1 MPNVRVSMNVSLW
14 GTQQN
19 YAKSIFAIIGAALF
33 VLSTNLASIL
43 SGMKSVADL
52 HSHSRYSDGTL
63 SVTEL
68 VTLAKSRGVA
78 LLALTD
84 HDELQGMPEAKLA
97 AQQQGLQWVSGV
109 EISAQWAGASVHILG
124 LRIDA
129 DDMALRAALNS
140 TRKMRKVR
148 AQQMSDS
155 LAEAGIPNVFRGAL
169 AYAPN
174 PELISRTHFARYL
187 VDTGVCA
194 SFGEVFG
201 RFMKPGKPG
210 YVKQEWLPMTDAISL
225 IHGAGG
231 RAVLAHPGRYE
242 VDPFGGVNSL
252 LRAFVDAGGDGVEV
266 VCAAHHPSEWAQFG
280 ALARKFGLL
289 ASIGSDFHSHAES
302 RVKFGDLP
310 LLSPNLKPVW
320 HDWPEAECLYA

>member
-1 MPNVRVSMNVSLW
+1 
-14 GTQQN
+14 
-19 YAKSIFAIIGAALF
+19 
-33 VLSTNLASIL
+33 
-43 SGMKSVADL
+43 MKGVADL

-63 SVTEL
+63 SVSDL
-68 VTLAKSRGVA
+68 VTLAKSRGVD

-84 HDELQGMPEAKLA
+84 HDEMRGLEEAKRCSHE
-97 AQQQGLQWVSGV
+97 QEMQWVSGV
-109 EISAQWAGASVHILG
+109 EVSAEANGVAVHILG
-124 LRIDA
+124 LRVDER
-129 DDMALRAALNS
+129 DAALQGALHN
-140 TRKMRKVR
+140 TREKRKHR
-148 AQQMSDS
+148 AQRMSDS
-155 LAEAGIPNVFRGAL
+155 LAEAGIPGALAGAL

-174 PELISRTHFARYL
+174 PDLISRTHFARHL
-187 VDTGVCA
+187 VDSGVCG

-201 RFMKPGKPG
+201 RFLKPGKPG
-210 YVKQEWLPMTDAISL
+210 YTKQEWLPMTEAIAL

-242 VDPFGGVNSL
+242 LGSYRGIDGL
-252 LRAFVDAGGDGVEV
+252 LQAFTDAGGDGVEV

-310 LLSPNLKPVW
+310 RLSPNLKPVW
-320 HDWPEAECLYA
+320 HDWPEAECLYRKNDA

>member
-1 MPNVRVSMNVSLW
+1 
-14 GTQQN
+14 
-19 YAKSIFAIIGAALF
+19 
-33 VLSTNLASIL
+33 
-43 SGMKSVADL
+43 MKGVADL

-63 SVTEL
+63 AVPDL
-68 VTLAKSRGVA
+68 VALAKSRGVD

-84 HDELQGMPEAKLA
+84 HDEMGGMEEAKRCAREQGM
-97 AQQQGLQWVSGV
+97 QWVSGV
-109 EISAQWAGASVHILG
+109 EVSAETQGVAVHILG
-124 LRIDA
+124 LRVDERNP
-129 DDMALRAALNS
+129 ALQGALHN
-140 TRKMRKVR
+140 TREKRKHR
-148 AQQMSDS
+148 AQRMSDS
-155 LAEAGIPNVFRGAL
+155 LAEAGIPGALAGAL

-174 PELISRTHFARYL
+174 PDLISRTHFARHL
-187 VDTGVCA
+187 VDSGVCG

-201 RFMKPGKPG
+201 RFLKPGKPG
-210 YVKQEWLPMTDAISL
+210 YTKQDWLPMNDAIEL

-242 VDPFGGVNSL
+242 LDAYSGISDL
-252 LRAFVDAGGDGVEV
+252 LHAFTDAGGDGVEV

-310 LLSPNLKPVW
+310 QLSPNLKPVW

>member
-1 MPNVRVSMNVSLW
+1 
-14 GTQQN
+14 
-19 YAKSIFAIIGAALF
+19 
-33 VLSTNLASIL
+33 
-43 SGMKSVADL
+43 MKGVADL

-63 SVTEL
+63 AVADLFS
-68 VTLAKSRGVA
+68 LAKSRGVH

-84 HDELQGMPEAKLA
+84 HDELQGLPEARLA
-97 AQQQGLQWVSGV
+97 AREHGLQWVSGV
-109 EISAQWAGASVHILG
+109 EISAGWQGASIHILG
-124 LRIDA
+124 LRIDGDDA
-129 DDMALRAALNS
+129 DLRAALSS
-140 TRKMRKVR
+140 TRGMRKVR
-148 AQQMSDS
+148 AQRMSDS
-155 LAEAGIPNVFRGAL
+155 LAEAGIANVLAGAM

-187 VDTGVCA
+187 VDTGVCG
-194 SFGEVFG
+194 SFGEVFS
-201 RFMKPGKPG
+201 RYMKPGKPG
-210 YVKQEWLPMTDAISL
+210 YCKQHWLPMTDAISL

-242 VDPFGGVNSL
+242 VDLLGGVNSL
-252 LRAFVDAGGDGVEV
+252 LQAFTDAGGDGVEV

-280 ALARKFGLL
+280 ALARRFGLL

-310 LLSPNLKPVW
+310 RLSPNLKPVW

>member
-1 MPNVRVSMNVSLW
+1 
-14 GTQQN
+14 
-19 YAKSIFAIIGAALF
+19 
-33 VLSTNLASIL
+33 
-43 SGMKSVADL
+43 MKGVADL

-63 SVTEL
+63 SVVDL
-68 VTLAKSRGVA
+68 VSLAKSRGVN

-84 HDELQGMPEAKLA
+84 HDELQGLPEAKLA
-97 AQQQGLQWVSGV
+97 ARELGLQWVSGV
-109 EISAQWAGASVHILG
+109 EVSAEWQGASIHILG

-129 DDMALRAALNS
+129 EHAGLRAALS
-140 TRKMRKVR
+140 SIREMRKVR
-148 AQQMSDS
+148 AQRMSDS
-155 LAEAGIPNVFRGAL
+155 LAEAGIANVLAGAM

-187 VDTGVCA
+187 VDTGVCG

-210 YVKQEWLPMTDAISL
+210 YVKQDWLPMAQAISL
-225 IHGAGG
+225 IHDAGG
-231 RAVLAHPGRYE
+231 RAVIAHPGRYE
-242 VDPFGGVNSL
+242 VDPFGGVNAL
-252 LRAFVDAGGDGVEV
+252 LQAFTDAGGDGVEV

-280 ALARKFGLL
+280 ALARRFGLL

-310 LLSPNLKPVW
+310 RLSPHLKPVW
-320 HDWPEAECLYA
+320 HDWPEAECLYGKNGA

>member
-1 MPNVRVSMNVSLW
+1 MIS
-14 GTQQN
+14 
-19 YAKSIFAIIGAALF
+19 
-33 VLSTNLASIL
+33 LASIL
-43 SGMKSVADL
+43 STMKGVADL

-63 SVTEL
+63 SVADL
-68 VTLAKSRGVA
+68 VALAKSRGVN
-78 LLALTD
+78 LFALTD
-84 HDELQGMPEAKLA
+84 HDELQGMPEVKRA
-97 AQQQGLQWVSGV
+97 AEAHGLQWVSGV
-109 EISAQWAGASVHILG
+109 EVSAEWRGASVHILG
-124 LRIDA
+124 LRIDSEHPG
-129 DDMALRAALNS
+129 LGAALS
-140 TRKMRKVR
+140 GIREMRKVR
-148 AQQMSDS
+148 AQRMSDS
-155 LAEAGIPNVFRGAL
+155 LAEAGIPNVLTGAL
-169 AYAPN
+169 SYAPN

-187 VDTGVCA
+187 VDSGVCG

-225 IHGAGG
+225 IQAAGG
-231 RAVLAHPGRYE
+231 RAVLAHPARYE
-242 VDPFGGVNSL
+242 VDPFGGVNTL
-252 LRAFVDAGGDGVEV
+252 IQAFTDAGGDGVEV

-310 LLSPNLKPVW
+310 RLSPNLKPVW

>member
-1 MPNVRVSMNVSLW
+1 
-14 GTQQN
+14 
-19 YAKSIFAIIGAALF
+19 
-33 VLSTNLASIL
+33 
-43 SGMKSVADL
+43 MKGVADL

-63 SVTEL
+63 SVAEL
-68 VTLAKSRGVA
+68 VSLAKSRGVN

-84 HDELQGMPEAKLA
+84 HDELQGLPEAQLA
-97 AQQQGLQWVSGV
+97 AREHGLQWVSGV
-109 EISAQWAGASVHILG
+109 EVSAEWRGASVHIVG
-124 LRIDA
+124 LRIDFDHA
-129 DDMALRAALNS
+129 GLGAALS
-140 TRKMRKVR
+140 SIRAMRKVR
-148 AQQMSDS
+148 AQRMSES
-155 LAEAGIPNVFRGAL
+155 LAEAGIPNALAGAL

-187 VDTGVCA
+187 VDTGVCG

-210 YVKQEWLPMTDAISL
+210 YVKQEWLPMPEAISL
-225 IHGAGG
+225 IHAAGG
-231 RAVLAHPGRYE
+231 RAVLAHPARYE

-252 LRAFVDAGGDGVEV
+252 LQAFTDAGGDAVEV

-280 ALARKFGLL
+280 ALARRFGLL

-310 LLSPNLKPVW
+310 RLSPNLKPVW

>member
-1 MPNVRVSMNVSLW
+1 
-14 GTQQN
+14 
-19 YAKSIFAIIGAALF
+19 
-33 VLSTNLASIL
+33 
-43 SGMKSVADL
+43 MKGVADL

-63 SVTEL
+63 AVAEL
-68 VTLAKSRGVA
+68 VSLAKSRGVH

-84 HDELQGMPEAKLA
+84 HDELQGLPEARLA
-97 AQQQGLQWVSGV
+97 AREHGLQWVSGV
-109 EISAQWAGASVHILG
+109 EISAGWQGASIHILG
-124 LRIDA
+124 LRIDGEDA
-129 DDMALRAALNS
+129 DLRAALSS
-140 TRKMRKVR
+140 TRGMRKVR
-148 AQQMSDS
+148 AQRMSDS
-155 LAEAGIPNVFRGAL
+155 LAEAGIANVLAGAM

-187 VDTGVCA
+187 VDTGVCG
-194 SFGEVFG
+194 SFGEVFS
-201 RFMKPGKPG
+201 RYMKPGKPG
-210 YVKQEWLPMTDAISL
+210 YCKQEWLPMTDAISL

-242 VDPFGGVNSL
+242 VDLLGGVNSL
-252 LRAFVDAGGDGVEV
+252 LQAFTDAGGDGVEV

-280 ALARKFGLL
+280 ALARRFGLL

-310 LLSPNLKPVW
+310 HLSPNLKPVW

>member
-1 MPNVRVSMNVSLW
+1 
-14 GTQQN
+14 
-19 YAKSIFAIIGAALF
+19 
-33 VLSTNLASIL
+33 
-43 SGMKSVADL
+43 MKGVADL

-63 SVTEL
+63 AVVEL
-68 VTLAKSRGVA
+68 FQLAKSRGVS

-97 AQQQGLQWVSGV
+97 AVELGLQWVSGV
-109 EISAQWAGASVHILG
+109 EVSAEWRGVSVHILG
-124 LRIDA
+124 LRIDV
-129 DDMALRAALNS
+129 DHGPLRAALGT
-140 TRKMRKVR
+140 TREARKIR
-148 AQQMSDS
+148 AQRMSDS
-155 LAEAGIPNVFRGAL
+155 MATAGVPNVLAGAL

-187 VDTGVCA
+187 VDTGVCG

-210 YVKQEWLPMTDAISL
+210 YVKQEWLPMVDAISL

-242 VDPFGGVNSL
+242 VDPAGGMHTL
-252 LRAFVDAGGDGVEV
+252 LQAFTDAGGDAIEV
-266 VCAAHHPSEWAQFG
+266 VCAGHHPSEWAQFG
-280 ALARKFGLL
+280 ALARRFGLL

-320 HDWPEAECLYA
+320 HDWPEAECLYV

>member
-1 MPNVRVSMNVSLW
+1 MKRVV
-14 GTQQN
+14 
-19 YAKSIFAIIGAALF
+19 
-33 VLSTNLASIL
+33 
-43 SGMKSVADL
+43 DL

-63 SVTEL
+63 SVNDL
-68 VTLAKSRGVA
+68 FALAKSRGVA

-84 HDELQGMPEAKLA
+84 HDELQGLDEAKLA
-97 AQQQGLQWVSGV
+97 AQQQNLQWVSGV

-129 DDMALRAALNS
+129 DDLALRTALNA
-140 TRKMRKVR
+140 TRELRKVR
-148 AQQMSDS
+148 ARQMSDS
-155 LAEAGIPNVFRGAL
+155 LAEAGIANVFAGAL
-169 AYAPN
+169 VYAPN

-187 VDTGVCA
+187 VDSGVCG

-210 YVKQEWLPMTDAISL
+210 YVKQHWLPMIDAISL

-242 VDPFGGVNSL
+242 LDPFGGVNTL
-252 LRAFVDAGGDGVEV
+252 LQAFTDAGGDGVEV
-266 VCAAHHPSEWAQFG
+266 VCAAHYPSEWAQFG
-280 ALARKFGLL
+280 ALARRFGLL

-310 LLSPNLKPVW
+310 LLSPTLKPVW

>member
-1 MPNVRVSMNVSLW
+1 
-14 GTQQN
+14 
-19 YAKSIFAIIGAALF
+19 
-33 VLSTNLASIL
+33 
-43 SGMKSVADL
+43 MKGVADL

-63 SVTEL
+63 AVPDL
-68 VTLAKSRGVA
+68 VALAKSRGVD

-84 HDELQGMPEAKLA
+84 HDEMGGMEEAKRCAREQGM
-97 AQQQGLQWVSGV
+97 QWVSGV
-109 EISAQWAGASVHILG
+109 EVSAETQGVAVHILG
-124 LRIDA
+124 LRVDERNP
-129 DDMALRAALNS
+129 ALQGALHN
-140 TRKMRKVR
+140 TREKRKHR
-148 AQQMSDS
+148 AQRMSDS
-155 LAEAGIPNVFRGAL
+155 LAEAGIPGALAGAL

-174 PELISRTHFARYL
+174 PDLISRTHFARHL
-187 VDTGVCA
+187 VDSGVCG

-201 RFMKPGKPG
+201 RFLKPGKPG
-210 YVKQEWLPMTDAISL
+210 YTKQEWLPMNDAIEL

-242 VDPFGGVNSL
+242 LDAYSGISDL
-252 LRAFVDAGGDGVEV
+252 LHAFTDAGGDGVEV

-310 LLSPNLKPVW
+310 RLSPNLQPVW